1 MLNTLKE
8 NLSFIYVLYSSSTG
22 TGTVTGTSFFF
33 GKICVFVFKQG
44 TSGTSTTT
52 LLIQRP

>member
-22 TGTVTGTSFFF
+22 TGTVTGTSFFW
-33 GKICVFVFKQG
+33 KNLCVCLKFKQG
-44 TSGTSTTT
+44 TRYYV
-52 LLIQRP
+52 LQHY

>member
-22 TGTVTGTSFFF
+22 TGTVTGTSFFW
-33 GKICVFVFKQG
+33 KNLCLFKQG
-44 TSGTSTTT
+44 TTV
-52 LLIQRP
+52 QHY